1 MLRLGT
7 RLFALALG
15 AILSSC
21 VTKDTTHIVLV
32 SIADQTM
39 DVYDGKYWIA
49 RYPVSTSR
57 FGEGDYPGSRGT
69 PLGKL
74 EIARKIG
81 GGEPLGEVFRSRR
94 PTGEVL
100 YPNAPGRDPIV
111 TRILWLRG
119 LEARNRNAFDRFI
132 YIHGTPVER
141 DLGHPASYGCIR
153 MRSAD
158 VARLYNTV
166 GIGARVDI
174 LSGRLPDP
182 NPAAR
187 ATAGNPAPRATA
199 VNPAPRATSVNPAP
213 RATSVN
219 PAPRAT
225 AVYGAG

>member
-1 MLRLGT
+1 MQSMQRLGT

-21 VTKDTTHIVLV
+21 VTKDMTHLVLV

-39 DVYDGKYWIA
+39 DVYNRNLWIA

-74 EIARKIG
+74 EIAKKIG
-81 GGEPLGEVFRSRR
+81 GGEPLGAVFRNRR

-100 YPNAPGRDPIV
+100 FPNAPGRDPIV
-111 TRILWLRG
+111 TRIIWLRG
-119 LEARNRNAFDRFI
+119 LEAQNRNAFNRYI

-141 DLGHPASYGCIR
+141 DIGRPASYGCIR

-158 VARLYNTV
+158 VMRLFNTV

-174 LSGRLPDP
+174 LAGPLPDP
-182 NPAAR
+182 
-187 ATAGNPAPRATA
+187 NPAPRATA
-199 VNPAPRATSVNPAP
+199 VPSATAAPRATTVS
-213 RATSVN
+213 S
-219 PAPRAT
+219 AT
-225 AVYGAG
+225 AVPNAS